1 MGSLIDDE
9 DLPFVIKKIWCHG
22 QSVLPPI
29 IGIAS
34 MSYAIYEP
42 SSCVSVFWLG
52 FVVPLVMFV
61 WPFLSWKA
69 VVEATST
76 MVATTPITLLEAPL
90 RTTVGAAA
98 LRNPSIWLWRGGIFM
113 VIVYLSILVTTIKD
127 CREKDD
133 ERHLT
138 GLGLL
143 LMIFSA
149 LAAIE
154 TMAFLVVVATCLR
167 STRRQFDA

>member
-1 MGSLIDDE
+1 MGSIVAEE

-34 MSYAIYEP
+34 LSYAIRENNCA
-42 SSCVSVFWLG
+42 SGVWLG
-52 FVVPLVMFV
+52 CVVPLVLCA

-69 VVEATST
+69 VVEATNGS
-76 MVATTPITLLEAPL
+76 VATTSSTLLHESS
-90 RTTVGAAA
+90 TIVGGT
-98 LRNPSIWLWRGGIFM
+98 LPKNPSRRLWWGGIA
-113 VIVYLSILVTTIKD
+113 VLLVYLSILFSVMKH
-127 CREKDD
+127 CENNNGNQ
-133 ERHLT
+133 HLT

-143 LMIFSA
+143 LSLFSG

-154 TMAFLVVVATCLR
+154 TMAFLAVVATCIRNNRR
-167 STRRQFDA
+167 SYNV